1 MGKTSTSFSKRLSL
15 NVLRITSILFV
26 AAILIAAITSH
37 RLIAEEA
44 AKSATNMLNS
54 ISNEIGIKIADVESA
69 VRNLAWVA
77 SKNVDDDQALYDL
90 TVNMVM
96 KNPYIIGSAIAFREN
111 YHPGERFFSPYAYS
125 DIQLGTLISTQLGN
139 NNYDYFKMDWYL
151 IPSRMKKPF
160 WSEPY
165 YDEGGGDQ
173 YMATYSLPVFD
184 RDGEVLA
191 VVTAD
196 INLGWLSELV
206 GGIKPY
212 ENSFMY
218 LISKKGAFVAATDF
232 RSLEGKTIFSVAEDR
247 KNKSLLEIYSAMTR
261 GEKGIKR
268 YMDGSKASFAVY
280 GPLLNGW
287 SAMLSCQYKDVLA
300 RTSQMHIIL
309 IIIGIIGLVLLFT
322 LCYTT
327 VKRLARPLE
336 QFSDAA
342 MNIAGGDFNT
352 PLPELKDNDEIGKL
366 RTSFEYM
373 QKHLCTYMDEL
384 KVTTSAKERF
394 ESELHIARSIQMH
407 MVPRNFDL
415 EEGVDLFAVL
425 QPAKEVGGDLYDFF
439 VKDGFLYFTI
449 GDVSGKGVPASMFMA
464 ITRSA
469 FRFIAGMDI
478 PINEVMSKI
487 NDSVSNGNDSGM
499 FVTMF
504 AARLN
509 LENGAMEYCN
519 AGHNRIVVK
528 SPDGSARFLEQK
540 ANLAIGVFEGF
551 QYEKQETTIEKG
563 SSLILYTDGVTEA
576 EAADKSQFGDDA
588 LLAWAGSVSSEMN
601 AEHTVEDLVS
611 KVKEFTGGNE
621 QNDDIT
627 ILTIKA

>member
-1 MGKTSTSFSKRLSL
+1 MKKTSTSFPKRLSL
-15 NVLRITSILFV
+15 NVLFITSALFV
-26 AAILIAAITSH
+26 IAILIAGITSH
-37 RLIAEEA
+37 KLIADEA
-44 AKSATNMLNS
+44 TKSATNMLNS
-54 ISNEIGIKIADVESA
+54 ISSEIGVKIADVESA

-77 SKNVDDDQALYDL
+77 VKNADDDQALYDL
-90 TVNMVM
+90 TVNMV
-96 KNPYIIGSAIAFREN
+96 KENPYIVGSAIAFREN
-111 YHPGERFFSPYAYS
+111 YHPGERFFAPYAYTDS
-125 DIQLGTLISTQLGN
+125 QLGTLISTQLGN
-139 NNYDYFKMDWYL
+139 KNYDYFYMDWYL
-151 IPSRMKKPF
+151 IPTLLKKPV

-165 YDEGGGDQ
+165 FDEGGGDQ
-173 YMATYSLPVFD
+173 YMASYSLPVFD
-184 RDGEVLA
+184 PDGEVLA

-206 GGIKPY
+206 AGIKPY
-212 ENSFMY
+212 ENSYMY
-218 LISKKGAFVAATDF
+218 LISRTGSFIAATDIQ
-232 RSLEGKTIFSVAEDR
+232 SLEGETIFSIGEGR
-247 KNKSLLEIYSAMTR
+247 SSSSLLEISSAMTR

-280 GPLLNGW
+280 CPLLNGW

-300 RTSQMHIIL
+300 RTSQMHFL
-309 IIIGIIGLVLLFT
+309 LLIIGIIGLLLLFV
-322 LCYTT
+322 LCYFA
-327 VKRLARPLE
+327 VKRLAKPLV
-336 QFSDAA
+336 QLSGAA

-352 PLPELKDNDEIGKL
+352 PLPELKVNDEIGKL

-373 QKHLCTYMDEL
+373 QKHLRNYIDEL

-407 MVPRNFDL
+407 MVPRNFNIK
-415 EEGVDLFAVL
+415 EGVDLFAIL

-439 VKDGFLYFTI
+439 VKDGYLYFAI

-487 NDSVSNGNDSGM
+487 NNSVSNGNDSGM

-509 LENGAMEYCN
+509 LKNGVMEYCN
-519 AGHNRIVVK
+519 AGHNRIIIK
-528 SPDGSARFLEQK
+528 NPDGSARFLDQK

-551 QYEKQETTIEKG
+551 PYEKQETTIAKG

-576 EAADKSQFGDDA
+576 EAADKSQFGDEA
-588 LLAWAGSVSSEMN
+588 LLAWAESVSSEKS
-601 AEHTVEDLVS
+601 AEQTVEDLIS
-611 KVKEFTGGNE
+611 KVKEFTNGND

-627 ILTIKA
+627 ILSIKA